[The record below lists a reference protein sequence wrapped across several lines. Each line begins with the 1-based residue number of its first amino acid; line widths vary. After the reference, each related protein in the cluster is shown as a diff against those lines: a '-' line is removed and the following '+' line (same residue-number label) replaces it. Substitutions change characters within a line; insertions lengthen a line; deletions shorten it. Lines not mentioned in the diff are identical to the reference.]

1 MRYFL
6 TAVIL
11 VVICAG
17 TAMAGT
23 VVNDCSSGTRCAKPK
38 VV

>member
-23 VVNDCSSGTRCAKPK
+23 AVNDCSAFRCAKPK

>member
-17 TAMAGT
+17 TAMAGN
-23 VVNDCSSGTRCAKPK
+23 VVNDCSSTRCAKPK

>member
-1 MRYFL
+1 MRYL
-6 TAVIL
+6 ITAVIL

-17 TAMAGT
+17 TAMAGA
-23 VVNDCSSGTRCAKPK
+23 VNDCSSGTRCAKPK